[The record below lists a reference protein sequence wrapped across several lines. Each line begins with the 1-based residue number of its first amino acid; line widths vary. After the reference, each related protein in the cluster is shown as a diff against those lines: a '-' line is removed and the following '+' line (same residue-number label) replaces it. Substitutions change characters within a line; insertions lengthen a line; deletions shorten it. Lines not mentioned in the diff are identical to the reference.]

1 MEIKRVANKFT
12 LSLSTISLYSAA
24 KTLSKPLKECM
35 SVYSQVNIN
44 KEFHKHLTVARIS
57 AKTKEELTAQDRS
70 YSLGEFFQF
79 CFFSA
84 GSCGFNWF
92 GNSPG
97 RQPIYSLLT
106 LDVMQV
112 VRYEHNLRRWLWN
125 MFAVRIFTAINQE
138 NLFFLSYN
146 VQKAS

>member
-12 LSLSTISLYSAA
+12 LSLSTISLYNAA

-79 CFFSA
+79 CFFPPVHVDLI
-84 GSCGFNWF
+84 GLV
-92 GNSPG
+92 
-97 RQPIYSLLT
+97 ILLGGGQFI
-106 LDVMQV
+106 VC
-112 VRYEHNLRRWLWN
+112 
-125 MFAVRIFTAINQE
+125 
-138 NLFFLSYN
+138 
-146 VQKAS
+146 